1 MIFAWFLR
9 RRRSITRLI
18 STDLGGKEA
27 AYKPLVSDK
36 EINGYLRL
44 LVGLT
49 WACMEMVMKSFSL
62 CLFVCCSG
70 IHAEAGGW
78 PFVFDKELRTK
89 REGKEK
95 KRNILHVY
103 DFKKTHSTF
112 SYYGNL
118 FPFSSK
124 EWWKGTRE
132 RLHGSRCVCVFT
144 HCTHVAIPGIGS
156 GFADGASI

>member
-1 MIFAWFLR
+1 
-9 RRRSITRLI
+9 
-18 STDLGGKEA
+18 
-27 AYKPLVSDK
+27 
-36 EINGYLRL
+36 
-44 LVGLT
+44 
-49 WACMEMVMKSFSL
+49 MEMVMKSISL

-70 IHAEAGGW
+70 INAEAGGW

-132 RLHGSRCVCVFT
+132 RLHGSRCVCVFSRT
-144 HCTHVAIPGIGS
+144 VLMWLYQGLVQGLLMEPAYEIG
-156 GFADGASI
+156 

>member
-9 RRRSITRLI
+9 RRRIITRLI

-44 LVGLT
+44 FVGLT
-49 WACMEMVMKSFSL
+49 WACMEMVMKSISL

-70 IHAEAGGW
+70 INAEAGGW

-95 KRNILHVY
+95 KGTSCTCTILRKPTRHFPITVI
-103 DFKKTHSTF
+103 F
-112 SYYGNL
+112 SLSLQGVV
-118 FPFSSK
+118 
-124 EWWKGTRE
+124 EEHKGEASRLSLRLRIHALYSCGYTRDWF
-132 RLHGSRCVCVFT
+132 RVC
-144 HCTHVAIPGIGS
+144 
-156 GFADGASI
+156 